1 MNKLIDIDEK
11 MRIKPHRG
19 YTLREIY
26 QYSPNYIEWL
36 IKNTKRY
43 FVDLA
48 QFENL
53 PTPTPYE
60 YTERR
65 QMIPGRGPFLELAF
79 TGRDQIQDAR
89 DYLANGNLIPESR
102 HHFSDYIID
111 INERKR
117 GGEDYPGIEYVSM
130 EMP

>member
-60 YTERR
+60 YKERI
-65 QMIPGRGPFLELAF
+65 QVIPGKGPFLEFAV
-79 TGRDQIQDAR
+79 TGRDQIQDAL
-89 DYLANGNLIPESR
+89 DYKAAGNIIPEKP
-102 HHFSDYIID
+102 HIFSEHVRG
-111 INERKR
+111 INQNKR
-117 GGEDYPGIEYVSM
+117 NGESYV
-130 EMP
+130 PIRYVPFRN